1 MNASAVTDIIEV
13 YRQSSDHFLEIYTL
27 GSSEDPFKFKAAL
40 ININLKL
47 GVLEVYH
54 RENDLTFIDM
64 DKILAICV
72 IAPFKAKE
80 Y

>member
-1 MNASAVTDIIEV
+1 MFVERTEKLC
-13 YRQSSDHFLEIYTL
+13 DHFLEVYTL
-27 GSSEDPFKFKAAL
+27 GSSEDPFKFKVGSQ
-40 ININLKL
+40 IKINLKL